1 MNRRDELAQ
10 NLESVQ
16 SKITNSN
23 VTLIVV
29 AKTYPV
35 EDVEVL
41 HSLGV
46 ENFGENRSEEGLIKS
61 AAVPATWHFQGGIQ
75 SRKLRDIA
83 RWATVIH
90 SLDKS
95 DHLLKLDVVAR
106 SSIDIFLQLSLDKD
120 PQRGGVG
127 QDELATLADLVLASA
142 HLRLQG
148 IMCVPPVDFAPTAAF
163 KEISEIHQNFQK
175 SYPMA
180 RYLSAGMSN
189 DFEIAIDCGAT
200 HIRVGSSILGSRT
213 ARQ

>member
-1 MNRRDELAQ
+1 M
-10 NLESVQ
+10 
-16 SKITNSN
+16 
-23 VTLIVV
+23 
-29 AKTYPV
+29 
-35 EDVEVL
+35 
-41 HSLGV
+41 
-46 ENFGENRSEEGLIKS
+46 
-61 AAVPATWHFQGGIQ
+61 
-75 SRKLRDIA
+75 RDIA

-106 SSIDIFLQLSLDKD
+106 SPIDIFLQLSLDKD

>member
-106 SSIDIFLQLSLDKD
+106 SPIDIFLQPSLDKD

-127 QDELATLADLVLASA
+127 QD
-142 HLRLQG
+142 
-148 IMCVPPVDFAPTAAF
+148 
-163 KEISEIHQNFQK
+163 
-175 SYPMA
+175 
-180 RYLSAGMSN
+180 
-189 DFEIAIDCGAT
+189 
-200 HIRVGSSILGSRT
+200 
-213 ARQ
+213 